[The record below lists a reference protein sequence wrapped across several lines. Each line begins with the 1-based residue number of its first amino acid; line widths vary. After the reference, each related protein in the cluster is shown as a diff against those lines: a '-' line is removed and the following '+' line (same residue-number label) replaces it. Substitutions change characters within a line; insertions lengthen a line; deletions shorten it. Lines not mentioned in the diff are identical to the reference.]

1 MHEVGLM
8 SDALDIALAGA
19 EKAGAERIL
28 GIKMRLGELS
38 GVVPSALEFAFSSL
52 SVGTIAEGASLQME
66 IIESG
71 YKCGGC
77 NKPLGTKYP
86 KMACPW
92 CSTHEF
98 RRTGYEI
105 EVASLEVE

>member
-38 GVVPSALEFAFSSL
+38 GVARF
-52 SVGTIAEGASLQME
+52 
-66 IIESG
+66 
-71 YKCGGC
+71 
-77 NKPLGTKYP
+77 
-86 KMACPW
+86 PW
-92 CSTHEF
+92 E
-98 RRTGYEI
+98 R
-105 EVASLEVE
+105 